1 MEKKLLSYPN
11 ENHHEKR
18 LRVSKQPS
26 RGLCVHLAFAM
37 LLLVFSGCGGEGRE
51 LAPITGKV
59 LFRGKPLPFGGVMF
73 QSSSGQP
80 ATAVIQPDGSF
91 EMKTHGEGAG
101 AAVGRNKVR
110 ITCSES
116 QDPNRKSAS
125 AGGELALG
133 RRLIPKRYG
142 SFHTSKLEV
151 DIKPDQNEPL
161 LFELT
166 GK

>member
-1 MEKKLLSYPN
+1 
-11 ENHHEKR
+11 
-18 LRVSKQPS
+18 V
-26 RGLCVHLAFAM
+26 
-37 LLLVFSGCGGEGRE
+37 LLLIFSGCGGEGRE

-59 LFRGKPLPFGGVMF
+59 LFKGKPLSFGGIMF

-91 EMKTHGEGAG
+91 EMKTHGEGTG
-101 AAVGRNKVR
+101 AVVGHNKVR
-110 ITCSES
+110 ITCNAT

-125 AGGELALG
+125 AGGEMALG
-133 RRLIPKRYG
+133 RQLIPKRYS
-142 SFHTSKLEV
+142 SFRTSKLEV
-151 DIKPDQNEPL
+151 DIQPGHNDQL